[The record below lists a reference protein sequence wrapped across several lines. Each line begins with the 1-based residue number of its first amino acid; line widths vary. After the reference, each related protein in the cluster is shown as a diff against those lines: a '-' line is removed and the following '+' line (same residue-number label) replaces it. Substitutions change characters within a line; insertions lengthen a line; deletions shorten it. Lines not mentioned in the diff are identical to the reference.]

1 MIRTRLFSVVLSSV
15 SVLWGAVPPSEPP
28 KPSPTPAK
36 PTPSPEPSP
45 AAVKSATPEADKK
58 TSPPTTPTAVAS
70 PKRKSVEELTK
81 GMHRVTGLFE
91 FYLDR
96 EKGGFYLFVRND
108 QIGPE
113 FIYFHHTVD
122 GVVQAGHNRGQY
134 GDESI
139 FKISRIFDR
148 LEFTEQ
154 NTAFYFDPQSPLARA
169 AKANTSHAVLASET
183 IAATNS
189 DGVLIAASGLFLKE
203 TLLMVKPSG
212 GEASKTVL
220 GKLSDTKSKLL
231 NIHGYP
237 DNTTVTVEY
246 VYENATPPS
255 DHDSK
260 ESRAEITDPRY
271 VSIKVQHSLIRMPEN
286 DFKPRF
292 EDPRVGYFTTQV
304 TDLTTTD
311 VAPYRDVIHR
321 WHLVKQKPGTA
332 VSEPVQPIVF
342 WMENTTPV
350 ELRDTIR
357 LATLKWN
364 EAFATAGFKDAIV
377 VKQQPDNAKWDAG
390 DINYNVLRWTSSPNP
405 PFGGYGPSFV
415 NPRTG
420 QILGADIML
429 EYSFLTN
436 RLRSEKIF
444 TDLGLASAEN
454 GLDPNEDPRLCLDAG
469 FAQQGIL
476 FGNAALRL
484 RKGAVVEMKE
494 LSRQALTKLILHEV
508 GHTLGLNHN
517 FRASHLY
524 DPVTIHKKE
533 ITSKTGLT
541 GSVMDYMPANIAPDG
556 TAQGEYYITKPGPY
570 DHWAIEFG
578 YSEALENPADEQKR
592 LDAICA
598 RSHQPELAFGNDADD
613 MRRAGKGIDPRAMIY
628 DMSGDPIAYGV
639 QRCELV
645 NKKLA
650 ELLKKEPTPGD
661 SWQSLTQAYSS
672 LTRESADALVSM
684 SRYIGGVYVER
695 AVVGQAPGKSPYTPV
710 EKERQRAALDA
721 MARYAFAPNSWQ
733 LPADLA
739 AHLQRQRRGFEFSRE
754 DEAPRLH
761 DRVALLHKS
770 LLDHLTHVETQ
781 RRIIDSALYGNKMPL
796 GEVMNVLS
804 KAVLDGDPAEGPDSV
819 RQNLQS
825 EYVDRLIKI
834 VNNSTYLPA
843 AQSVAFSE
851 LESIQKRLQAG
862 NAPNKAF
869 LLYKIRRGLDA
880 TP

>member
-1 MIRTRLFSVVLSSV
+1 
-15 SVLWGAVPPSEPP
+15 
-28 KPSPTPAK
+28 
-36 PTPSPEPSP
+36 
-45 AAVKSATPEADKK
+45 
-58 TSPPTTPTAVAS
+58 
-70 PKRKSVEELTK
+70 
-81 GMHRVTGLFE
+81 
-91 FYLDR
+91 
-96 EKGGFYLFVRND
+96 
-108 QIGPE
+108 
-113 FIYFHHTVD
+113 
-122 GVVQAGHNRGQY
+122 
-134 GDESI
+134 
-139 FKISRIFDR
+139 
-148 LEFTEQ
+148 
-154 NTAFYFDPQSPLARA
+154 
-169 AKANTSHAVLASET
+169 
-183 IAATNS
+183 
-189 DGVLIAASGLFLKE
+189 
-203 TLLMVKPSG
+203 
-212 GEASKTVL
+212 
-220 GKLSDTKSKLL
+220 
-231 NIHGYP
+231 
-237 DNTTVTVEY
+237 
-246 VYENATPPS
+246 
-255 DHDSK
+255 
-260 ESRAEITDPRY
+260 
-271 VSIKVQHSLIRMPEN
+271 
-286 DFKPRF
+286 
-292 EDPRVGYFTTQV
+292 
-304 TDLTTTD
+304 
-311 VAPYRDVIHR
+311 
-321 WHLVKQKPGTA
+321 
-332 VSEPVQPIVF
+332 
-342 WMENTTPV
+342 
-350 ELRDTIR
+350 
-357 LATLKWN
+357 
-364 EAFATAGFKDAIV
+364 
-377 VKQQPDNAKWDAG
+377 
-390 DINYNVLRWTSSPNP
+390 
-405 PFGGYGPSFV
+405 
-415 NPRTG
+415 
-420 QILGADIML
+420 
-429 EYSFLTN
+429 
-436 RLRSEKIF
+436 
-444 TDLGLASAEN
+444 
-454 GLDPNEDPRLCLDAG
+454 
-469 FAQQGIL
+469 
-476 FGNAALRL
+476 
-484 RKGAVVEMKE
+484 MKE

-796 GEVMNVLS
+796 SEVMNVLS

-834 VNNSTYLPA
+834 VNSSTYLPA